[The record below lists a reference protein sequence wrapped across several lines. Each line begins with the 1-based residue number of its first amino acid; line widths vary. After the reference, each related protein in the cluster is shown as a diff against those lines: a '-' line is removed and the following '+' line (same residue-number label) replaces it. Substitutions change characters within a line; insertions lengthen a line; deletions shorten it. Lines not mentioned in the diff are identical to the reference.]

1 MVVLVSLGLLIFCMR
16 RTNNNKDAS
25 ADTELT
31 SVTEANRVNEEI
43 REDRRS
49 RSPPEASSASVY
61 ANFTKPT
68 ETTSDHSLT
77 TAASSQHEANRV
89 NEEIREDRRSRSP
102 PEASSASVYANFT
115 KPTET
120 TSDHSLTTAASSQH
134 KTEDDLSK
142 LIYSQVD
149 FSNAATALLHSGH
162 VTSGHANDV
171 IYSVLQVQESSDR
184 HHTGDSSPPLYSV
197 ISKH

>member
-1 MVVLVSLGLLIFCMR
+1 MSVISRRQSCILNPETFVLKQTHSTTQPVTGVELHVGVALTIMVVMLSLALLIFCR
-16 RTNNNKDAS
+16 TRTNNNKDAS

-31 SVTEANRVNEEI
+31 SVT
-43 REDRRS
+43 
-49 RSPPEASSASVY
+49 
-61 ANFTKPT
+61 
-68 ETTSDHSLT
+68 
-77 TAASSQHEANRV
+77 EANRV